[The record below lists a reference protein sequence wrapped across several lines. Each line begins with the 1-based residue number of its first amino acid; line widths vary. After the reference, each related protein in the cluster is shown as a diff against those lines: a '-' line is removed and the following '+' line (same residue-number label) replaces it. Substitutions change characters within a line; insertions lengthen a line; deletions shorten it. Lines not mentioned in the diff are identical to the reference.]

1 MKIVAVGSR
10 VFVTGLR
17 LAGIEGLMVD
27 SSKEALDA
35 VNRLIKNREVGV
47 VLLSDDISKSIRAKL
62 NEIRSKHPTPLI
74 YEVPAPGSKKEKF
87 EYRDMLKQ
95 ILGV

>member
-1 MKIVAVGSR
+1 LKIVAVGTR

-17 LAGIEGLMVD
+17 LAGIEGVTVG
-27 SSKEALDA
+27 SSEEALET
-35 VNRLIKNREVGV
+35 VNKLIKDKEVGL
-47 VLLSDDISKSIRAKL
+47 VLLSDDLSKNIRSKL
-62 NEIRSKHPTPLI
+62 NEIRSKNPTPLI
-74 YEVPAPGSKKEKF
+74 YEVPAPGSKREKF

>member
-1 MKIVAVGSR
+1 MKIVAVGSK

-17 LAGIEGLMVD
+17 LAGIEGLIVD
-27 SSKEALDA
+27 SGKEALDM
-35 VNRLIKNREVGV
+35 VNKLIKDKEVGL
-47 VLLSDDISKSIRAKL
+47 VLLSDDISKSIRSKL
-62 NEIRSKHPTPLI
+62 NELRSKHPTPLI
-74 YEVPAPGSKKEKF
+74 YEVPSPGSKREKF

>member
-1 MKIVAVGSR
+1 MRVVAIGSR

-17 LAGIEGLMVD
+17 LAGIEGLKVD
-27 SSKEALDA
+27 NSTEALEKLNHLLKD
-35 VNRLIKNREVGV
+35 KEVG
-47 VLLSDDISKSIRAKL
+47 LILISDDISKSIRNKL
-62 NEIRSKHPTPLI
+62 NEIRSKQPTPLI
-74 YEVPAPGSKKEKF
+74 YEVPAPGSKREKF